1 MVVPLPSQAKDL
13 TVHRRSAFT
22 LIEMLLSLGLLALVS
37 VVLISGVSG
46 FFQLKEA
53 RPDDNFWSAVTSARQ
68 AALDHEQVVTLQF
81 DQEKKLL
88 IWSWDDASD
97 SLALPVGEVRFLPV
111 DKTSTQL
118 LGGVLMETDPMS
130 RVRFYP
136 DGTCDAFR
144 AELVTA
150 DQRRRVLQI
159 DPWTC
164 APVLTTAS
172 R

>member
-1 MVVPLPSQAKDL
+1 MTPLPPQAKDL

-22 LIEMLLSLGLLALVS
+22 LIEMLLSLGLLALLS

-68 AALDHEQVVTLQF
+68 SALDHEQVVTLQF
-81 DQEKKLL
+81 DPEKKLL
-88 IWSWDDASD
+88 IWSWDGAND

-111 DKTSTQL
+111 AKSPTQL
-118 LGGVLMETDPMS
+118 LGGVLMETDSMS
-130 RVRFYP
+130 RVRFYS

-150 DQRRRVLQI
+150 DQPRRVLQI

-164 APVLTTAS
+164 APVPTTAN